1 MAASSPIKSSIST
14 LSMTPN
20 QQKAATNVSS
30 SALPLQPAGSNTT
43 TSEDVKPS
51 QNLLDDLMKEKFT
64 GVSEGS
70 SNPTAGTSGASTTSL
85 HHGTQD
91 IYAMK
96 LKKLKQVIKDTIFLN
111 GAICDEVMR
120 TDEKLARAKEERRFL
135 LRKLLQFQS
144 ANDTIL
150 PTLKSEPHTPN
161 ARQSKGL
168 LGTLPVDSTM
178 SENAGKHKAVK
189 RKLPG
194 GGASLPQGTA
204 STSLI
209 SSNISNSV
217 STLGIS
223 GTSEAKKKNTQS
235 NKESSENLSV
245 RPKKGKGAVKKVIP
259 PLMLDSLGRPIFP
272 MVLGDITLHSIG
284 EIVPDRLSFHSV
296 ESIYPVGFCITRV
309 YASLHKLDSKCLY
322 TCKISDNNDGPL
334 FEIAAEDSS
343 DILFKSSNPVDCHSQ
358 LINAVNKLRSISI
371 AQSEG
376 QGLAFFGLSH
386 PVIQNLIQSCPGARK
401 CARYKW
407 VKFEINKAETNENVA
422 VGTNDPSVSYEAFK
436 AHLQSLGQ
444 TCVSLPVQLEQS
456 TNLRSLLTKG
466 NSSLT

>member
-1 MAASSPIKSSIST
+1 MAASSPTKSSIST
-14 LSMTPN
+14 LSMTMTPN
-20 QQKAATNVSS
+20 QQRGATSVSS

-51 QNLLDDLMKEKFT
+51 QSLLDDLMKEKFT

-70 SNPTAGTSGASTTSL
+70 SNPTAGTSGASTKSL
-85 HHGTQD
+85 HHGAQD

-194 GGASLPQGTA
+194 GGASLPQGAA

-334 FEIAAEDSS
+334 FTS
-343 DILFKSSNPVDCHSQ
+343 
-358 LINAVNKLRSISI
+358 RGISI
-371 AQSEG
+371 TQSEG